1 LRQFGLDGG
10 EAKDMPTPKSKDRQ
24 YELPASPLKLQDCHT
39 VYTFPPH
46 LIALTGKNF
55 RSFLLRRKHKQ
66 NGMTIAQQ
74 LHRANLSLGGTGADE
89 KL

>member
-1 LRQFGLDGG
+1 
-10 EAKDMPTPKSKDRQ
+10 MPIPKSKDRR
-24 YELPASPLKLQDCHT
+24 YERPASPLKLHDCHT

-46 LIALTGKNF
+46 LIASTGKNF
-55 RSFLLRRKHKQ
+55 RNFLLRRKHKQ

-74 LHRANLSLGGTGADE
+74 LHRANLSLEGTGADE